1 MIRAIARFG
10 CASIAMLA
18 WLGVTAFPADPANAQ
33 EQPRRY
39 ALLVGIGEYARLPDG
54 RINVSPLTGPPNDV
68 ALVRQLLQGR
78 YGFAPENILAL
89 EGRQATHRGIVE
101 AFRQHL
107 IANARRYR
115 NAQVVFYFSG
125 HGSVMTDTDNDEGDG
140 VDETL
145 VAYDSRLPGGQDI
158 SDDTINALFTE
169 LARYTDS
176 SVFILDSCHSGTG
189 TRDVDGPVAREL
201 PPARPIEAAALTQQ
215 PTDAVASRML
225 PRRRDYVVL
234 TGAMASERSYEG
246 DILVAEGTMR
256 RHGYFTYHLVQA
268 LNRAPTESYGRTM
281 RAVATAVTRVS
292 RQQHPQAEGDIE
304 RMVFGGANDR
314 TEPYIRIREAY
325 ESMIQLDAGEAYGLR
340 EGAIVAIYS
349 ADTNRLS
356 GEAGRLA
363 NARITNVRGF
373 SATAELSETPAR
385 AISLDDKAV
394 VISLAG
400 VGDRFRVRID
410 ELNRPSATGDDRA
423 VHAALSA
430 LLSENQLIEIAAA
443 GSPWDVTVRSGCIES
458 GRLSPNVAAGCPR
471 AYYAALS
478 TTNDPLYDALVAE
491 GDAQTRATRV
501 VDLLSNKARQENVRA
516 LDNERSP
523 MRGGLRVSLQRLAA
537 GGTAAESPPPSD
549 GPEQLRV
556 GEQVRFA
563 VANTTTAALYA
574 SLIIIEAGGAIH
586 VAQTD
591 RIEPGRT
598 MYTGAF
604 TVTAPTGFETYKV
617 IATTNPDV
625 NFNVLEQAGA
635 TRGGTQARAN
645 ASPLEALLEQS
656 GNTRTRALS
665 RATQVD
671 LDSWT
676 TSQIDV
682 VVTP

>member
-1 MIRAIARFG
+1 MIKALARLG
-10 CASIAMLA
+10 YASIAMLT
-18 WLGVTAFPADPANAQ
+18 WLAATALPADPANAQ
-33 EQPRRY
+33 EPQRRY

-54 RINVSPLTGPPNDV
+54 RINVTPLTGPPNDV
-68 ALVRQLLQGR
+68 ALMRQLLQAR
-78 YGFAPENILAL
+78 YEFAPENVLVL
-89 EGRQATHRGIVE
+89 EGRQATHRGIVD

-107 IANARRYR
+107 IANARRFR
-115 NAQVVFYFSG
+115 NAQIVFYFSG

-145 VAYDSRLPGGQDI
+145 VAYDSRLPGGRDI

-201 PPARPIEAAALTQQ
+201 PPARPIEASALTQQ
-215 PTDAVASRML
+215 ATESVANRML
-225 PRRRDYVVL
+225 PRRTDYVVL

-246 DILVAEGTMR
+246 DILVSEGTVR

-268 LNRAPTESYGRTM
+268 LNRAPTESYGRIM
-281 RAVATAVTRVS
+281 RGVATAVTRVS

-325 ESMIQLDAGEAYGLR
+325 EAMIQLDAGEAYGLR

-349 ADTNRLS
+349 AETNRLT
-356 GEAGRLA
+356 GETGRLA
-363 NARITNVRGF
+363 NARVTNVRGF
-373 SATAELSETPAR
+373 SATAELSEAPAR
-385 AISLDDKAV
+385 PISLDDKAV
-394 VISLAG
+394 VVSLAG
-400 VGDRFRVRID
+400 AGDRFRVRID
-410 ELNRPSATGDDRA
+410 ELNGSSATEDDGA
-423 VHAALSA
+423 VHAALST
-430 LLSENQLIEIAAA
+430 LLSENQLIEIAASGA
-443 GSPWDVTVRSGCIES
+443 PWDVSVRSGCAES
-458 GRLSPNVAAGCPR
+458 GRLAPTATAGCPR

-478 TTNDPLYDALVAE
+478 TTNDPLYHALVDE
-491 GDAQTRATRV
+491 GDAQTRATRL
-501 VDLLSNKARQENVRA
+501 VDILSNKARQENVRA

-523 MRGGLRVSLQRLAA
+523 MRGGLTVRLQRLDT
-537 GGTAAESPPPSD
+537 GGAPTDASPGE
-549 GPEQLRV
+549 GPERLRL

-563 VANTTTAALYA
+563 VSNTTTVPLYA
-574 SLIIIEAGGAIH
+574 SLIVIEAGGAIH
-586 VAQTD
+586 VAQSD
-591 RIEPGRT
+591 RIEAGRT

-604 TVTAPTGFETYKV
+604 NVTAPTGFETYKV

-625 NFNVLEQAGA
+625 NFNVLEQAGVTRAA
-635 TRGGTQARAN
+635 TLPRAN
-645 ASPLEALLEQS
+645 PSPLEALLEQS
-656 GNTRTRALS
+656 GNTQTRALA

-676 TSQIDV
+676 TSQIDA